1 MYFLVWISWTV
12 IVVLF
17 FKGIIQSSF
26 AQQNLALANID
37 NIVIIIINFII
48 IIAILIIN
56 ATINTMTI
64 KLFLNLKKNWKISNF
79 QKNHH
84 FKFFLKNS
92 TKNEIVDLGF
102 LQLSTDIFSCLIP
115 SLFWFISISSPITAG
130 CSE

>member
-37 NIVIIIINFII
+37 NIVIIIINLII

-64 KLFLNLKKNWKISNF
+64 KLFLNLKKTEKYQIFKKIIIFKNF
-79 QKNHH
+79 KKIQQKMKLLIWV
-84 FKFFLKNS
+84 FCSYQQISFL
-92 TKNEIVDLGF
+92 V
-102 LQLSTDIFSCLIP
+102 
-115 SLFWFISISSPITAG
+115 
-130 CSE
+130 